1 MPTPLEE
8 MRIVAKKLQPLDTP
22 FAFVGGAVMCL
33 LVDHPELTQFRR
45 TKDVDVVVEI
55 VTYAA
60 FSALEAKL
68 RLAGFLHD
76 TSAGAPIVRWVVDGF
91 RVDIMPQDSSSLGMN
106 TRWFPEALRLAVAKD
121 LGEDCSVRCVS
132 PAVFMATKFE
142 AYKDRG
148 KGDIYLSHDLEDIV
162 TLVDGRAT
170 IVEEVDR
177 LGTVA
182 TEARSF
188 IIGECSKL
196 MGDRY
201 FPEAI
206 LEHLP
211 RLLGAQERAAIVL
224 ERFDKISKLSVAG

>member
-68 RLAGFLHD
+68 RLADFQHD
-76 TSAGAPIVRWVVDGF
+76 TSAGAPIVRWVVDGC

-106 TRWFPEALRLAVAKD
+106 TRWFPEALRLAIAA
-121 LGEDCSVRCVS
+121 SS
-132 PAVFMATKFE
+132 IPAVPDMAATCWSR
-142 AYKDRG
+142 AILPRPTTAMRMTVTV
-148 KGDIYLSHDLEDIV
+148 YLL
-162 TLVDGRAT
+162 R
-170 IVEEVDR
+170 R
-177 LGTVA
+177 
-182 TEARSF
+182 ARSTPF
-188 IIGECSKL
+188 
-196 MGDRY
+196 
-201 FPEAI
+201 
-206 LEHLP
+206 
-211 RLLGAQERAAIVL
+211 
-224 ERFDKISKLSVAG
+224 AGRRPF